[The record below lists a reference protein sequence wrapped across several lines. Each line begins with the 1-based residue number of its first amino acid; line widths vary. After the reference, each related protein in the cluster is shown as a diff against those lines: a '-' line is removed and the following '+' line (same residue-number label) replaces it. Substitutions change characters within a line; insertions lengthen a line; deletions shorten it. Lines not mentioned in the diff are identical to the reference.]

1 MKLNMEE
8 YAMISKETKVRG
20 KFINRELSWIQFN
33 KRVLSCAFRKDNPM
47 NERLNFLGITDS
59 NLDEFISVRFSNAYH
74 HKNEETYYI
83 ISGEGMLKTPE
94 GERKVKTGDLLF
106 FPANA
111 DGVHKLTNTSQTEM
125 LVYIDFDTNNDVDVA
140 VYPDSHKI
148 GVWGKGVN
156 KVYNED
162 DYVDYYEGE

>member
-74 HKNEETYYI
+74 HKNEEPYKDILHKI
-83 ISGEGMLKTPE
+83 IKFKDTQNNVYMML
-94 GERKVKTGDLLF
+94 RKEIEKDFHLSFVTNPTGSEKQSV
-106 FPANA
+106 P
-111 DGVHKLTNTSQTEM
+111 SQTP
-125 LVYIDFDTNNDVDVA
+125 LLQNA
-140 VYPDSHKI
+140 VPFQAESISAVSK
-148 GVWGKGVN
+148 KN
-156 KVYNED
+156 M
-162 DYVDYYEGE
+162 

>member
-74 HKNEETYYI
+74 HKNEEPYKDILHKI
-83 ISGEGMLKTPE
+83 IKFKDTQNNVYMMLKKE
-94 GERKVKTGDLLF
+94 IEKDFHLSFVSQYLLDL
-106 FPANA
+106 
-111 DGVHKLTNTSQTEM
+111 T
-125 LVYIDFDTNNDVDVA
+125 Y
-140 VYPDSHKI
+140 
-148 GVWGKGVN
+148 
-156 KVYNED
+156 
-162 DYVDYYEGE
+162 